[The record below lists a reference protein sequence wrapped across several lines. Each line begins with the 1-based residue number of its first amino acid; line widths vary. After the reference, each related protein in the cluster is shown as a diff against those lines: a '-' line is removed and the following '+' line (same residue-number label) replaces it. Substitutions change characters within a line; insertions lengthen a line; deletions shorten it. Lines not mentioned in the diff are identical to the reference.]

1 MANLTRY
8 SPFDEAFDDL
18 FKGFFVRPV
27 AYDDRAQPQ
36 VSIRMDVTE
45 GDQAYVVNAEI
56 PGVKKEDIQVTIE
69 GNQVAISAEAK
80 THREQKDGEKLL
92 RSERSYGK
100 AYRAF
105 TLAQDVDEASAE
117 AKYVDGV
124 LELTLPKKAVTSA
137 KRLSVQ

>member
-27 AYDDRAQPQ
+27 AFDDKTQPKL
-36 VSIRMDVTE
+36 SIRMDVTE
-45 GDQAYVVNAEI
+45 NDKAYVVHADV
-56 PGVKKEDIQVTIE
+56 PGVKKDDIHVTID

-80 THREQKDGEKLL
+80 YQREQKDGEKVL

-105 TLAQDVDEASAE
+105 TLAQEVDEAGAE
-117 AKYVDGV
+117 AKYADGV
-124 LELTLPKKAVTSA
+124 LELTLPKKAATSA
-137 KRLSVQ
+137 KTLSIQ

>member
-1 MANLTRY
+1 MANVTRY

-27 AYDDRAQPQ
+27 AFDEKTQPQ

-45 GDQAYVVNAEI
+45 NEKAYVVHADI
-56 PGVKKEDIQVTIE
+56 PGVKKDDIHVTID
-69 GNQVAISAEAK
+69 GNQVAISAESK
-80 THREQKDGEKLL
+80 YQREEKEGEKVL

-105 TLAQDVDEASAE
+105 TLAQEVDEAGAQ

-124 LELTLPKKAVTSA
+124 LELTLPKKAATSA